1 MKYKLLITLFTIFAL
16 IALSGVAS
24 LGNNMPNASPSTS
37 SSAFSATIHE
47 PHYVYEN
54 QTFQLNV
61 TESAGYHNYSVS
73 AYLGA
78 VNDTGLS
85 PLSYYNHHSTNGTF
99 SISVTAPSESENIHG
114 YINASAEN
122 STGFRVSHVYAISP
136 INVSAPIT
144 FNSTINNTDP
154 VPIKNITVTY
164 TISHGASSVVIGV
177 SHINEIG
184 ANSTYKDNITVP
196 AALVYKGKDT
206 LTVTTNNPV
215 ITIAGK
221 STVTFYYGHK
231 PNYDWVYYIAAVAVA
246 FAVFLVL
253 ASSKRNTVK
262 VPKWK
267 RSKSSK
273 KAQKVQKVQKA
284 K

>member
-24 LGNNMPNASPSTS
+24 LSNNMPNASPSAS
-37 SSAFSATIHE
+37 SSTFSATIHE
-47 PHYVYEN
+47 PSDVYEN

-114 YINASAEN
+114 YINASAVNN
-122 STGFRVSHVYAISP
+122 STGFRVSRVYSISS

-231 PNYDWVYYIAAVAVA
+231 PNYDWIYYIAAVAVA

-273 KAQKVQKVQKA
+273 KAQKVQKA